1 MYLIVNVAQG
11 GEYLFLLSENSTL
24 ILQYGEWWQLFTAM
38 WVHADILHIASN
50 MVALLIFGLMLEG
63 SVKTWQYL
71 VIYLV
76 SGLFGNIG
84 SLFLS
89 DPYSFSLGASGCI
102 FGVLAASFVVHR
114 RLDPTALL
122 IGVLF
127 AIFFIILSIAPDVDS
142 FAHIFGAAGGV
153 LFGYIFSGKPPEE
166 RFKDVY

>member
-1 MYLIVNVAQG
+1 LYTYVYLGPNSL
-11 GEYLFLLSENSTL
+11 YYFSENSIL
-24 ILQYGEWWQLFTAM
+24 VLQYGEWWLLFTAM

-63 SVKTWQYL
+63 SVKTWQYV

-76 SGLFGNIG
+76 SGLLGNLG
-84 SLFLS
+84 SLLLS

-102 FGVLAASFVVHR
+102 FGVLAASFVVNR
-114 RLDPTALL
+114 RIDPTALL
-122 IGVLF
+122 IGIVF
-127 AIFFIILSIAPDVDS
+127 SIFFIILSIAPDVDS

-153 LFGYIFSGKPPEE
+153 IFGYVFSGKPPEE